1 MEGLCRWINRCF
13 LSPADII
20 VTTNGDP
27 VTSKEIK
34 SCIHQIQDLIV
45 VRLNQAVANKLISSV
60 DYLRESFVGTLERCL
75 NSLEKSH
82 IESSVHN
89 ITSNHLKQV
98 SGCVDLLILW
108 LRYEV
113 FLPTLSS
120 NAVIKCCLSRGG
132 HLSLRLF
139 CHKALLGANQTGQLL
154 TDAARAVSIHPTDIW
169 MTEQLDVSSLVVD
182 NSQDNLCEPS
192 CHHARV
198 ETKSGPGCHR
208 KSQCCQT
215 GQKHLFPVQNSPQQ
229 LPRGFCS
236 IPATGDAYLFFLKTN
251 KTPV

>member
-1 MEGLCRWINRCF
+1 MVDSRGPNRSFFNWTCFLIFSSTEGLCRWINRCF

-75 NSLEKSH
+75 DSLEKSH

-98 SGCVDLLILW
+98 SGCVDLLMLR

-113 FLPTLSS
+113 DLPTLSS

-132 HLSLRLF
+132 HLSLRIF
-139 CHKALLGANQTGQLL
+139 CHKALLGANQAGQSL
-154 TDAARAVSIHPTDIW
+154 TRQP
-169 MTEQLDVSSLVVD
+169 EQIQSTS
-182 NSQDNLCEPS
+182 
-192 CHHARV
+192 
-198 ETKSGPGCHR
+198 
-208 KSQCCQT
+208 
-215 GQKHLFPVQNSPQQ
+215 
-229 LPRGFCS
+229 
-236 IPATGDAYLFFLKTN
+236 
-251 KTPV
+251 

>member
-1 MEGLCRWINRCF
+1 MHAHTHAQRTEKRKDSILFVI
-13 LSPADII
+13 SPTDVI

-98 SGCVDLLILW
+98 SVCVGLL
-108 LRYEV
+108 
-113 FLPTLSS
+113 LPRLNPEPCLPPLSS
-120 NAVIKCCLSRGG
+120 DAVIERRLSRGG
-132 HLSLRLF
+132 HLSLRILR
-139 CHKALLGANQTGQLL
+139 HEALLGANQTGRSLME
-154 TDAARAVSIHPTDIW
+154 AAGAV
-169 MTEQLDVSSLVVD
+169 
-182 NSQDNLCEPS
+182 
-192 CHHARV
+192 RV
-198 ETKSGPGCHR
+198 
-208 KSQCCQT
+208 
-215 GQKHLFPVQNSPQQ
+215 HLE
-229 LPRGFCS
+229 
-236 IPATGDAYLFFLKTN
+236 A
-251 KTPV
+251 